1 MISFQEMMVVPFSSG
16 YPLFWLSSGLLQ
28 RIADLEQTGLA
39 WWRRRPPRYGRR
51 SSCVYLLRAGRLSIA
66 SFECAQSSAIKARMT
81 EPDVARAN
89 KYGQGGER
97 REVPRKVTE

>member
-1 MISFQEMMVVPFSSG
+1 MSRQALLGGGDGHHGMVDVHPVF
-16 YPLFWLSSGLLQ
+16 
-28 RIADLEQTGLA
+28 T
-39 WWRRRPPRYGRR
+39 
-51 SSCVYLLRAGRLSIA
+51 YLLRAGRLSIA

-81 EPDVARAN
+81 EPNVARAN